1 MREYSLDE
9 VRSALS
15 YLNEDDRDTWVR
27 AALMLKSS
35 FGDDAFYIWDEWS
48 ERSDKYNIRSAR
60 NVWKSAK
67 VGKLTVGTLIKDAR
81 TKGWQPGP
89 AQDETDQQRAERA
102 QRKLRHAEM
111 AAKELEEQALYH
123 QAVAEHCEQIWS
135 RLYMTGASKYLG
147 TKKINA
153 RGILFAREAFLSVIY
168 KDRIATEIISEPAAV
183 RKFLD
188 DANEIP
194 YEMRPF
200 SFRHI
205 KRGAFA
211 VPMRDIDGKLWALQL
226 IWPTGKKSF
235 FYNQRKTGLMHVI
248 GDIGTVHARG
258 EAVICICE
266 GYATGASIHMAM
278 QLPVIVAFDA
288 GNLMPVA
295 MAARALFT
303 GAKFLFCADNDSAT
317 EGNPG
322 VTKATEAAQAISA
335 MVCVPYF
342 PIRSNGVAA

>member
-48 ERSDKYNIRSAR
+48 ERSDKYQIRAAR

-81 TKGWQPGP
+81 AKGWQPGP

-111 AAKELEEQALYH
+111 AARELEEQALYH
-123 QAVAEHCEQIWS
+123 QAIAEHCEQIWS
-135 RLYMTGASKYLG
+135 RLYTTGASKYLG

-153 RGILFAREAFLSVIY
+153 HGILFAREAFLSVVY
-168 KDRIATEIISEPAAV
+168 KDRIATETISEPAAI

-188 DANEIP
+188 DANAIQ
-194 YEMRPF
+194 YELRPF

-235 FYNQRKTGLMHVI
+235 FYNQRKTGLMHII
-248 GDIGTVHARG
+248 GSIGTDHANG
-258 EAVICICE
+258 IAVICICE
-266 GYATGASIHMAM
+266 GYATGGSIHAATG
-278 QLPVIVAFDA
+278 LTVIVAFDA
-288 GNLMPVA
+288 GNLISVA
-295 MAARALFT
+295 QAVRAQYPSAKILFT
-303 GAKFLFCADNDSAT
+303 ADNDSAT

-322 VTKATEAAQAISA
+322 VTKATEAAQAIGA
-335 MVCVPYF
+335 MVCAPYF
-342 PIRSNGVAA
+342 PIRQVAN